1 MKNVILTILLQTINK
16 MKLITI
22 LLLYSSLTFGQKIV
36 YYNNGYE
43 GIERFGNWKDSTL
56 IYSNHKA
63 KPTIR
68 LEVCDT
74 IIKRY
79 IYKKP
84 LPSKLVL
91 KIKKATVY
99 GKLVT
104 VKKHNLIHLEFYYE
118 KVVWND
124 SITEIYVPKVAPKKK
139 K

>member
-1 MKNVILTILLQTINK
+1 M
-16 MKLITI
+16 
-22 LLLYSSLTFGQKIV
+22 LYSTLAFGQKVV
-36 YYNNGYE
+36 YYKNGYE
-43 GIERFGNWKDSTL
+43 GIERFGKWKDSTL

-63 KPTIR
+63 RPTIR

-79 IYKKP
+79 IYNKP

-99 GKLVT
+99 GDLIT
-104 VKKHNLIHLEFYYE
+104 TKKNKAIHLEFYYE

-124 SITEIYVPKVAPKKK
+124 SITEISIPKVAPKKK

>member
-1 MKNVILTILLQTINK
+1 MLNVIKYLCVCLLTT
-16 MKLITI
+16 MA
-22 LLLYSSLTFGQKIV
+22 FGQKV
-36 YYNNGYE
+36 EYYKNGYE
-43 GIERFGNWKDSTL
+43 GIERFGNWRDSTL

-68 LEVCDT
+68 FEVCDT

-79 IYKKP
+79 IYNKS
-84 LPSKLVL
+84 LPSNLVL

-99 GKLVT
+99 GKLVKI
-104 VKKHNLIHLEFYYE
+104 KKHKLIHLEFYYK

-124 SITEIYVPKVAPKKK
+124 SITEISIPKVAPKKK